1 MFEERSVSFI
11 FPFVDFRITHLCGM
25 EGNAQLHRLSAFACL
40 REGLPGKGVFFFRLS
55 VNCLIV
61 FLEKEKNSCLQGK
74 WSPKDETIH

>member
-1 MFEERSVSFI
+1 MFEESSVSFI
-11 FPFVDFRITHLCGM
+11 FPFVDFRITHLCSM

-61 FLEKEKNSCLQGK
+61 FFGERKEFMFARKMESKG
-74 WSPKDETIH
+74 